1 MYRLLKYCEESMN
14 NETWSH
20 EIQDVNHNNMQNKL
34 AVKDDQT
41 WDLDGDLMD
50 LIGFNHVKND
60 QTFRCSAN
68 PSYPQKK
75 SNSDGWSFLYYHF
88 WHTHNSG
95 LQWQR
100 TKVLNWPLPVNL
112 PLCLLFNP
120 NLFLQIRMIHG

>member
-14 NETWSH
+14 KETWSH

-75 SNSDGWSFLYYHF
+75 TNSDGWSVFILPFLAH
-88 WHTHNSG
+88 S
-95 LQWQR
+95 Q
-100 TKVLNWPLPVNL
+100 
-112 PLCLLFNP
+112 
-120 NLFLQIRMIHG
+120 